1 MGSYNSFANKVNIP
15 PLGCVFD
22 SYNSVLKGNNLDSE
36 FRFKIDKC
44 EDKD

>member
-1 MGSYNSFANKVNIP
+1 MGSYYTFANKVNIP

-22 SYNSVLKGNNLDSE
+22 KSNSVIVGNNLDSE